1 MRLAHVL
8 AARVP
13 VGQALGVQA
22 PSSDVWLIFQHA
34 AALAG
39 IRIVAIPPSL
49 PPRPIEAIVRRTRCM
64 TVVRERELL
73 GLLEAVSEPQRLAD
87 VEENA
92 IAQVQ
97 LTSCGEQPSRRAGRL
112 AIAVAASTSRNS
124 AAMASPSTAR
134 VASGST
140 ASSANRGILD
150 TLALCPHATSP
161 ETGCRRVNPHA
172 AVLVSACS
180 GWISGDRLGD
190 RGLKRHRV
198 PSRPGAGRG
207 GAVRNPASAVGR
219 ARVDFRDRFPE
230 SVLLLCGR
238 ARSRASRHSEPPPR
252 RSSKPGRRRSSSA
265 AAGSR
270 SPSR

>member
-1 MRLAHVL
+1 MLTTVAALRAAARAAPANTVVWAPAGAPRVRWTLEQLLEVAVRLAHVL

-150 TLALCPHATSP
+150 TLALCPHATF
-161 ETGCRRVNPHA
+161 A
-172 AVLVSACS
+172 
-180 GWISGDRLGD
+180 GD
-190 RGLKRHRV
+190 
-198 PSRPGAGRG
+198 
-207 GAVRNPASAVGR
+207 
-219 ARVDFRDRFPE
+219 
-230 SVLLLCGR
+230 
-238 ARSRASRHSEPPPR
+238 
-252 RSSKPGRRRSSSA
+252 A
-265 AAGSR
+265 AAGA
-270 SPSR
+270 